1 MKKRQSQRIVY
12 GIELIIK
19 KNISLYSVTL
29 WTLLIAIEKHLII
42 TLLKGN
48 KMEAIVLKQAEAIDW
63 LKKEARNLISDYT
76 DSSYDSESVADI
88 IKDLLE
94 YIDLILKEDWEWVMI
109 DECAMAVSNIMVSEM
124 KKAQDC

>member
-42 TLLKGN
+42 TLMKGN

>member
-1 MKKRQSQRIVY
+1 
-12 GIELIIK
+12 
-19 KNISLYSVTL
+19 
-29 WTLLIAIEKHLII
+29 
-42 TLLKGN
+42 
-48 KMEAIVLKQAEAIDW
+48 MEAIVLKQAEAIDW